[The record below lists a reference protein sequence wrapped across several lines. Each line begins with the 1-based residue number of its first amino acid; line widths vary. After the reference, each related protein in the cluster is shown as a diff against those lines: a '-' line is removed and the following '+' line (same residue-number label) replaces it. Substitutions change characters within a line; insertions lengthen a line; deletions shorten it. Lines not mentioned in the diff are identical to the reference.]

1 MLLHVLQLYIW
12 CSCAHFLDVYIIF
25 YLCSI
30 IIFFGDQT
38 SWFIYT
44 DLIFVLFKAE
54 FRFFYSGSYRYD
66 SFFIVYSILLIA
78 DFRFFVVLVKSGLYI
93 LREEQKFDR

>member
-30 IIFFGDQT
+30 IIFFGNQT
-38 SWFIYT
+38 SRFIYT

-54 FRFFYSGSYRYD
+54 FRFFYSGFYRYE
-66 SFFIVYSILLIA
+66 SFFIVYSILPIA

-93 LREEQKFDR
+93 SREEQKFDS